1 MPEIMLGAI
10 GMGVETGAKFGLALA
25 FVGLVSKTLIG
36 TNWIDWTFGQV
47 QNGNGGVQ

>member
-1 MPEIMLGAI
+1 VPEIMLGAI